1 MAHTATRVYIGL
13 GSNLQNP
20 EQQINRAF
28 IELGQIPDTQ
38 LLTYSPLYRSAAIG
52 PAGQPDYI
60 NACAALET
68 QLDAHTLLDALQAI
82 EIDHQRIRKQHWG
95 PRTLDLDILLFGDQ
109 VIHTERLQVPHPY
122 LCRRN
127 FVLYPLAD
135 IAAETQLPHK
145 SIITVDSGKKFGEHA
160 GEMGKT
166 IAECLQ
172 ALQQSGDDSDLNR
185 L

>member
-1 MAHTATRVYIGL
+1 VTHTATRVYIGL

-20 EQQINRAF
+20 EQQIKAAF
-28 IELGQIPDTQ
+28 IELGQIPATQ
-38 LLTYSPLYRSAAIG
+38 LLKHSPLYRSAAVG

-60 NACAALET
+60 NACAALDT
-68 QLDAHTLLDALQAI
+68 TLDPHTLLDALQAI
-82 EIDHQRIRKQHWG
+82 ETVHQRIRKEHWG

-109 VIHTERLQVPHPY
+109 MIHTERLQVPHPY

-135 IAAETQLPHK
+135 IAAETPLPRK
-145 SIITVDSGKKFGEHA
+145 SIITVGSGQKLGEHA
-160 GEMGKT
+160 GAMSQT

-172 ALQQSGDDSDLNR
+172 ALQQFGDDSDLHR